1 MSETPQFYRK
11 IAALNP
17 QAHRDWRVSGQANY
31 GFAAETNAVLMTT
44 VEFPLAACEFPIVFI
59 LSGTRIRPVAVMGL
73 KERQNLF
80 VQPDGAWAGRYIPA
94 YVRRYPF
101 ILAGEAESSGQF
113 TVCVDED
120 FTGFNREQGE
130 ALFEADGQQS
140 PFLKR
145 AVTFLQDYQLQGR
158 RTESFCEQLQ
168 ALGVLDSMQANV
180 APLDGGRFSL
190 AGFLAVNRQR
200 LKALKASKLAEMTKD
215 DSLELIYLHLQS
227 LANFQRLS
235 NLLAKGS

>member
-1 MSETPQFYRK
+1 MPETPQFYRK
-11 IAALNP
+11 IAALNH
-17 QAHRDWRVSGQANY
+17 QAHRDWRVSAQTNY
-31 GFAAETNAVLMTT
+31 GFASETNAVLLTT

-59 LSGTRIRPVAVMGL
+59 LSGTRVRPVAVMGL

-80 VQPDGAWAGRYIPA
+80 VQPGGGWAGRYIPA

-101 ILAGEAESSGQF
+101 ILAGEAENSGQF

-120 FTGFNREQGE
+120 FAGFNREQGE
-130 ALFEADGQQS
+130 SLFEADGQHS

-158 RTESFCEQLQ
+158 RTEAFCEQLQ

-200 LKALKASKLAEMTKD
+200 LKALKASKLAEMAKD
-215 DSLELIYLHLQS
+215 DSLELLYLHLQS
-227 LANFQRLS
+227 LTNFQRLS
-235 NLLAKGS
+235 NQLAKQA